1 MKSKKFRSFGIVLL
15 AVVLALPLLSSC
27 AESLRDIR
35 EDITARRLEGR
46 WYLNGDRSKLCEI
59 FSTGGSLQARNEH
72 GDTTP
77 LVYDGR
83 GSITATNWEG
93 GLRGDVQRDT
103 IRWANGSTW
112 TR

>member
-1 MKSKKFRSFGIVLL
+1 MKSKNFRPVVIALL
-15 AVVLALPLLSSC
+15 TVVLALPLLSSC
-27 AESLRDIR
+27 AETLRDIR
-35 EDITARRLEGR
+35 EDVTARRLEGR
-46 WYLNGDRSKLCEI
+46 WYWNGDRSKPCEI

-72 GDTTP
+72 GDTTL

-83 GSITATNWEG
+83 GSVTATNWEG

-103 IRWANGSTW
+103 IRWANGATW